1 MSSIKPIGHFL
12 MVLCMINVVLLVL
25 LHKEISKEKPL
36 PKLSIPALDRL
47 VEDSKARDSM
57 IMQVILLG
65 QHKEGLHVGETID
78 LCPACPTDL
87 LKITELNKGNL

>member
-47 VEDSKARDSM
+47 VEDSKSRESM
-57 IMQVILLG
+57 IMQVVLLG
-65 QHKEGLHVGETID
+65 QHKSGLHEGMIID
-78 LCPACPTDL
+78 LCPLCSNPSKEAE
-87 LKITELNKGNL
+87 LKITEL

>member
-1 MSSIKPIGHFL
+1 MNETKAIGHFV
-12 MVLCMINVVLLVL
+12 MVLCMINIVLQVL
-25 LHKEISKEKPL
+25 LHKEMTKEKPV
-36 PKLSIPALDRL
+36 PTISVPAIDKLI
-47 VEDSKARDSM
+47 EDSKSRESM

-65 QHKEGLHVGETID
+65 QHKGGLHVGEAID

>member
-1 MSSIKPIGHFL
+1 MSTIKPIGHFL

-47 VEDSKARDSM
+47 VEDSKTRDSM

-65 QHKEGLHVGETID
+65 QHKEGLHEGESID
-78 LCPACPTDL
+78 LCPACPTS
-87 LKITELNKGNL
+87 LKITEL

>member
-36 PKLSIPALDRL
+36 PKLSIPALDKL
-47 VEDSKARDSM
+47 IEDSKARESM
-57 IMQVILLG
+57 IMQAILLG
-65 QHKEGLHVGETID
+65 QHRNNLHEGMVVD
-78 LCPACPTDL
+78 LCPMCPKDL
-87 LKITELNKGNL
+87 RITEL